1 MVNEKHFK
9 ITVKEKNKEEN
20 IPFASDE
27 DLKEKKLDLQE
38 DRKTEIKKMI
48 LENRESLKKM
58 MES

>member
-1 MVNEKHFK
+1 MEFK
-9 ITVKEKNKEEN
+9 ITVKEKNKKEN

>member
-1 MVNEKHFK
+1 MEFK
-9 ITVKEKNKEEN
+9 ITVKEKKEKNKKEN

-38 DRKTEIKKMI
+38 DRKKEIKKMI